1 MNKFKILLKPKITD
15 NKISNHLQQ
24 DIVKIAGK
32 TIFINPFLYW
42 RRFDENTNRWL
53 REPGQ
58 MSEEQIQPNRNRFY
72 PEIEWADLSQDQRL
86 IKDAAVEMFLKT
98 LELISTFH
106 PQLNSGQLLEIER
119 KMSITKKLPFEKWVK
134 KSFAKKAR
142 EEENEKRKFQRDRF
156 IRSWKEWLSLENT
169 HQALLPIIVVIFISA
184 FVGWSSGI
192 SKNSCNPFFE
202 QTLDQSL

>member
-1 MNKFKILLKPKITD
+1 MVKPKSSD
-15 NKISNHLQQ
+15 NKISKHLQQ
-24 DIVKIAGK
+24 DVVKIADK

-72 PEIEWADLSQDQRL
+72 PEIDWADLTQDQKL
-86 IKDAAVEMFLKT
+86 IKDASVEMFLKT

-106 PQLNSGQLLEIER
+106 PQLNSGQLLEVER
-119 KMSITKKLPFEKWVK
+119 KMAITKKLPFEKWVK

-142 EEENEKRKFQRDRF
+142 VEESEKRKFKRDRF
-156 IRSWKEWLSLENT
+156 IRSWKEWLTFENT
-169 HQALLPIIVVIFISA
+169 QQALLPVIVVIFISA
-184 FVGWSSGI
+184 FIGWSLGV
-192 SKNSCNPFFE
+192 SKNSCNPYFE
-202 QTLDQSL
+202 QNVDKSI

>member
-1 MNKFKILLKPKITD
+1 MLKPKITD

-72 PEIEWADLSQDQRL
+72 PEIEWADLSQDQKL

-184 FVGWSSGI
+184 FVGWSLGI
-192 SKNSCNPFFE
+192 SKNSCNPYFE

>member
-1 MNKFKILLKPKITD
+1 LLKPKITD

-72 PEIEWADLSQDQRL
+72 PEIEWADLSQDQKL

-192 SKNSCNPFFE
+192 SKNSCNPYFE

>member
-1 MNKFKILLKPKITD
+1 MVKPQISD

-24 DIVKIAGK
+24 DVVKIAGK
-32 TIFINPFLYW
+32 IIFINPFLYW

-72 PEIEWADLSQDQRL
+72 PEIDWTNLSQDQKL
-86 IKDAAVEMFLKT
+86 IKDASVEMFLKT

-106 PQLNSGQLLEIER
+106 PQLNSGQLLEVER
-119 KMSITKKLPFEKWVK
+119 KMAITKKLPFEKWVK
-134 KSFAKKAR
+134 KSFARKAR
-142 EEENEKRKFQRDRF
+142 LEENEKRKFQRDRF

-169 HQALLPIIVVIFISA
+169 QQALLPIIVVIFISA
-184 FVGWSSGI
+184 FIGWSSGV
-192 SKNSCNPFFE
+192 SKNSCNPYFE
-202 QTLDQSL
+202 QNLDQSI

>member
-1 MNKFKILLKPKITD
+1 MLKPKITD

-72 PEIEWADLSQDQRL
+72 PEIEWADLSQDQKL

-134 KSFAKKAR
+134 KSFSKKAR

-192 SKNSCNPFFE
+192 SKNSCNPYFE

>member
-1 MNKFKILLKPKITD
+1 MVKPKNPD

-24 DIVKIAGK
+24 DVVKIAGK

-58 MSEEQIQPNRNRFY
+58 MSEDQIQPNRNRFY
-72 PEIEWADLSQDQRL
+72 PEIDWADLNQDQKL
-86 IKDAAVEMFLKT
+86 IKDASVEMFLKT

-106 PQLNSGQLLEIER
+106 PQLNSGQLLEVER
-119 KMSITKKLPFEKWVK
+119 KMAITKKLSFEKWVK

-142 EEENEKRKFQRDRF
+142 SEQNEKRKFQRDRF
-156 IRSWKEWLSLENT
+156 IRSWKEWLSFENT
-169 HQALLPIIVVIFISA
+169 QQALLPVIIIVFISA
-184 FVGWSSGI
+184 FFGWSLGV
-192 SKNSCNPFFE
+192 SKNSCNPYFE
-202 QTLDQSL
+202 QNLDQSF

>member
-1 MNKFKILLKPKITD
+1 MLKPKITD

-24 DIVKIAGK
+24 DVVKIAGK

-192 SKNSCNPFFE
+192 SKNSCNPYFE

>member
-1 MNKFKILLKPKITD
+1 MVKSQSTD

-24 DIVKIAGK
+24 DVVKIAGK

-72 PEIEWADLSQDQRL
+72 PEIEWADLSQDQKL
-86 IKDAAVEMFLKT
+86 IKDASVEMFLKT

-106 PQLNSGQLLEIER
+106 PQLNSGQLLEVER
-119 KMSITKKLPFEKWVK
+119 KMAITKKLPFEKWVI

-142 EEENEKRKFQRDRF
+142 SEKNEKRKFQRDRF

-169 HQALLPIIVVIFISA
+169 QQALLPIIVVVFVSA
-184 FVGWSSGI
+184 FIGWSSGV
-192 SKNSCNPFFE
+192 SKNSCNPYFE
-202 QTLDQSL
+202 QNLDQSM

>member
-1 MNKFKILLKPKITD
+1 MVKPKSPD

-24 DIVKIAGK
+24 DVVKIAGK

-72 PEIEWADLSQDQRL
+72 PEIDWADLSQDQKL
-86 IKDAAVEMFLKT
+86 VKDASVEMFLKT

-106 PQLNSGQLLEIER
+106 PQLNSGQLLEVER
-119 KMSITKKLPFEKWVK
+119 KMAITKKLPFEKWVT

-142 EEENEKRKFQRDRF
+142 AEENEKRKFQRDRF

-169 HQALLPIIVVIFISA
+169 QQALLPIIVVVFVSA
-184 FVGWSSGI
+184 FIGWSTGV
-192 SKNSCNPFFE
+192 SKNSCNPYFE
-202 QTLDQSL
+202 QNLDQSM

>member
-1 MNKFKILLKPKITD
+1 MVKAKSSDK
-15 NKISNHLQQ
+15 KISNHLQQ
-24 DIVKIAGK
+24 DVVKIGGK

-72 PEIEWADLSQDQRL
+72 PEIDWSDLNQDQKL
-86 IKDAAVEMFLKT
+86 VKDASVEMFLKT

-106 PQLNSGQLLEIER
+106 PQLNSGQLLEVER
-119 KMSITKKLPFEKWVK
+119 KMAITKKLAFEKWVK

-142 EEENEKRKFQRDRF
+142 AEENEKRKYQRDRF

-169 HQALLPIIVVIFISA
+169 QQALLPIFVIIFISA
-184 FVGWSSGI
+184 LIGWSSGV
-192 SKNSCNPFFE
+192 SKNSCNPYFE
-202 QTLDQSL
+202 QNLDQSL